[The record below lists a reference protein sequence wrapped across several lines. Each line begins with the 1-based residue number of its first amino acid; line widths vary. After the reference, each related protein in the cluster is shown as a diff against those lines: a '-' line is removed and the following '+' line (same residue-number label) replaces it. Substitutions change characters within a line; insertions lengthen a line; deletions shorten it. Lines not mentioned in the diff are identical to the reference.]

1 MKKLLKWLGI
11 ILGAVVLIVA
21 VLVIYLLNA
30 SPTVDPPIDKT
41 IEATEAR
48 LERGKYLAWHVTG
61 CIDCHSTRDWLK
73 FSGPVVAGTEGK
85 GGQVFDSKIM
95 KDFPATLHS
104 PNITP
109 ASLKSWS
116 DGEFLRAITCGV
128 SKDGERVYF
137 PMMPYP
143 ALNKAT
149 EEDVYSIIAYIR
161 TLAAIENEVPQ
172 STINFPL
179 NIILK
184 MSVPPR
190 YTSQPAP
197 DKNNPVE
204 YGKYLV
210 GMCGCVECH
219 SPSEKGALIKGKEY
233 SGGTEF
239 MLPGGVVRT
248 ANITPDEE
256 TGIGKWTKEQF
267 VSRFKSFSPDSSEL
281 QTVGENDF
289 NTPMAWSLYA
299 GMKTED
305 IEAIYDYLRTQPA
318 VNNKVNL
325 WEAKKKK

>member
-161 TLAAIENEVPQ
+161 SLSPIENTVPV

-179 NIILK
+179 NVILK
-184 MSVPPR
+184 LTVPQQFDP
-190 YTSQPAP
+190 QPAP
-197 DKNNPVE
+197 DKNNPKE
-204 YGKYLV
+204 YGKYLTAL
-210 GMCGCVECH
+210 CGCIECH
-219 SPSEKGALIKGKEY
+219 SPSEKGELIKGKEY
-233 SGGTEF
+233 GGGTEF
-239 MLPGGVVRT
+239 IFPGGIVRT
-248 ANITPDEE
+248 ANISPDEN

-267 VSRFKSFSPDSSEL
+267 VARFKSFSPDSSEMRS
-281 QTVGENDF
+281 VSEDEF
-289 NTPMAWSLYA
+289 NTPMAWSLLS
-299 GMKTED
+299 GMNTED
-305 IEAIYDYLRTQPA
+305 LEAIYEYLRTQPA
-318 VNNKVNL
+318 VNNKVIH
-325 WEAKKKK
+325 WEPNK